1 MKNFEEHKFIAS
13 DGINITYYTTGV
25 PENFKA
31 IVQIIHGMAE
41 HARRYLEFANFL
53 YDQGFFVILH
63 DQRGHG
69 KTGDDQGCLGF
80 FSADQGWFRVVNDA
94 FELATFFKNQYPDQ
108 ALFLLGHSMGSI
120 VARSLIISKPN
131 FYAGAL
137 ILGTTMG
144 KNQLTIR
151 GGRLIAKRESRK
163 HGASTPSPKLTKMAF
178 GSYNKNFTSERT
190 PYDWLSENTDNVD
203 FYMDDP
209 HCGFDCSA
217 GFFYD
222 FFEGLLYVTTAANNK
237 KISPS
242 LPILI
247 LAGADDPVGSMG
259 KEVERFFR
267 LLKKSGCSHLSYQL
281 YDNMR
286 HEILM
291 ETKRM
296 GVYLDISRFLD
307 QCLTTKSVL

>member
-1 MKNFEEHKFIAS
+1 MKNFNQHKFIAS

-53 YDQGFFVILH
+53 YDQGFLVILH

-94 FELATFFKNQYPDQ
+94 FELASFFKNQHPDRP
-108 ALFLLGHSMGSI
+108 LYLIGHSMGSI
-120 VARSLIISKPN
+120 VARSLIIDTKD
-131 FYAGAL
+131 FYSGAI

-144 KNQLTIR
+144 KNYLTLR
-151 GGRLIAKRESRK
+151 GGRLIAKNEIRK
-163 HGASTPSPKLTKMAF
+163 HGPSKPSAKLTKMAF
-178 GSYNKNFTSERT
+178 GNYNKHFGTERT
-190 PYDWLSENTDNVD
+190 PYDWLSGNIDNVD
-203 FYMDDP
+203 CYMVDP

-217 GFFYD
+217 GFFHD
-222 FFEGLLYVTTAANNK
+222 FFEGLLYVTKATNNK
-237 KISPS
+237 KISPA

-247 LAGADDPVGSMG
+247 LAGADDPVGTMG
-259 KEVERFFR
+259 KEVESFFK
-267 LLKKSGCSHLSYQL
+267 LLQKSGCLHLNYQL
-281 YDNMR
+281 YENMR
-286 HEILM
+286 HEILN

-307 QCLTTKSVL
+307 QCLANESVL

>member
-1 MKNFEEHKFIAS
+1 
-13 DGINITYYTTGV
+13 
-25 PENFKA
+25 
-31 IVQIIHGMAE
+31 
-41 HARRYLEFANFL
+41 
-53 YDQGFFVILH
+53 
-63 DQRGHG
+63 
-69 KTGDDQGCLGF
+69 
-80 FSADQGWFRVVNDA
+80 
-94 FELATFFKNQYPDQ
+94 
-108 ALFLLGHSMGSI
+108 MG
-120 VARSLIISKPN
+120 N
-131 FYAGAL
+131 
-137 ILGTTMG
+137 
-144 KNQLTIR
+144 NQLTIR

-203 FYMDDP
+203 FYIDDP

-307 QCLTTKSVL
+307 QCLIIKSAL